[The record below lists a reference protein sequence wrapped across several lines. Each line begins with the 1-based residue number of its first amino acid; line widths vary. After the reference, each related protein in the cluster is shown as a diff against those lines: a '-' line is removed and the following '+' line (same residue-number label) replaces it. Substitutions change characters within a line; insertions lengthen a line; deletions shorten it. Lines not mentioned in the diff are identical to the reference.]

1 MCEHQ
6 AEVRDD
12 RARDT
17 YPVLDAH
24 VFMEKWR
31 AFEQGECPACQRQE
45 VGVFSIENFG
55 EVGRR
60 GRIDPEVANGPCS
73 ARTRSHHAEVHGDEG
88 QLPAKTYGLNE
99 ASTAISAP
107 LRGGE
112 NYEPNPEP
120 RATVDSNAVRKQKTP
135 PTVQDDR
142 DPRAGLGRLYRRGEA
157 QNTVANDQCQVLAG
171 RPAHRQG
178 GSAQREA
185 PMCVHR

>member
-107 LRGGE
+107 LRGGDVGHS
-112 NYEPNPEP
+112 
-120 RATVDSNAVRKQKTP
+120 RSF
-135 PTVQDDR
+135 DR
-142 DPRAGLGRLYRRGEA
+142 RFAHQSRDLHSRPCRRG
-157 QNTVANDQCQVLAG
+157 
-171 RPAHRQG
+171 
-178 GSAQREA
+178 REG
-185 PMCVHR
+185 PGPEWNL